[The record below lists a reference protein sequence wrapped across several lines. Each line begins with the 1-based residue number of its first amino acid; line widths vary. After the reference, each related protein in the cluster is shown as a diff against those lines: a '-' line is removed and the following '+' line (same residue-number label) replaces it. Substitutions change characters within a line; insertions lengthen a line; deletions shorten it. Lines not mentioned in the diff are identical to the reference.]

1 MTTLLGIM
9 AAILLISIV
18 LTFIIVNASLAP
30 IEDLTDR
37 ASGLADGKD
46 LDQDIQVTRKDEI
59 GRLQATLDRLR
70 LSMLIAFK
78 RKK

>member
-1 MTTLLGIM
+1 M

-18 LTFIIVNASLAP
+18 LTFVIVNASLAP
-30 IEDLTDR
+30 IKELTER
-37 ASGLADGKD
+37 ASDLADGKQ
-46 LDQDIQVTRKDEI
+46 LEEDIQVTRKDEI

-70 LSMLIAFK
+70 LSMLIALK